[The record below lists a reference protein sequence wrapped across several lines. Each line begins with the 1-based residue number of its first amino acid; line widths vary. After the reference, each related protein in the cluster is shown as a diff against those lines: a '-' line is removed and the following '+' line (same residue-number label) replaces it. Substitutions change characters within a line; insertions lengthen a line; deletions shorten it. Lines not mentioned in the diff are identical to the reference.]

1 MKSHI
6 FRRTPAINQQLQGK
20 FGVSLSTINKAMKG
34 DVTEARKLG
43 KLADEAR
50 IASTF
55 AEPVAQAAIAIF
67 QGTADLAKAQK
78 DIAVAAAN
86 STSEI
91 NKAQIEASAANLA
104 LNHNT
109 KELYSAASRQI
120 QQEKQRHKM
129 TMATA
134 AMSHYIAV
142 HTQSINSQVQMA
154 QLENQVPL
162 QQINA
167 DRQYNEQQVK
177 AYLSANGAPKAEMM
191 PTKQYQTE
199 GFMSGFNRLKSALG
213 FG

>member
-6 FRRTPAINQQLQGK
+6 FRRTPDINKQLQGK
-20 FGVSLSTINKAMKG
+20 FGVSLATINNAMKG
-34 DVTEARKLG
+34 NLSDAKKLG

-91 NKAQIEASAANLA
+91 NKAQIEASAANQA
-104 LNHNT
+104 LKNNT
-109 KELYSAASRQI
+109 LELYTSANRQK
-120 QQEKQRHKM
+120 QQEQQRHKM
-129 TMATA
+129 SMATA
-134 AMSHYIAV
+134 AMSHYINV
-142 HTQSINSQVQMA
+142 HTQSVNAQVQMA

-162 QQINA
+162 QQIVA
-167 DRQYNEQQVK
+167 DRAYNEQQVK
-177 AYLSANGAPKAEMM
+177 AYLSPNGAPKAEMM
-191 PTKQYQTE
+191 PTKQYQSE

-213 FG
+213 FS